1 MFLAFLGIIFSDM
14 PDSLL
19 LLLLLTLLIIII
31 KHYYI
36 TNFLSFP

>member
-19 LLLLLTLLIIII
+19 LLLLTLLIII

>member
-14 PDSLL
+14 PDSL